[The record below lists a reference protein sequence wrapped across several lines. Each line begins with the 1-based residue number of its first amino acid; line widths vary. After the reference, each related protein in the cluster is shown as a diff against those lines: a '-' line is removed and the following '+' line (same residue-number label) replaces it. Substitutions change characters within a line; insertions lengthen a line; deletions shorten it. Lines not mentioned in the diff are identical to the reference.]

1 MKKTTTTLALLAVL
15 SLANTS
21 CQKEDLRNT
30 ATRETTEQ
38 AYAENCI
45 VYSID
50 GQKYTASFRTPEE
63 KEAFFLQLMAIARQG
78 HVVNIRPTQRTQSQA
93 KEKVTYETDNPKDAA
108 KWCMKMED
116 LGYEVSVTF
125 DENTGVYTC
134 IAIK

>member
-21 CQKEDLRNT
+21 CQKEDLRNST
-30 ATRETTEQ
+30 TRETTEQ
-38 AYAENCI
+38 AYAENGI

-50 GQKYTASFRTPEE
+50 GQTYTASFRTSEE

-78 HVVNIRPTQRTQSQA
+78 HVVNIRSSQRTQSLA
-93 KEKVTYETDNPKDAA
+93 KEKVTYETSDPDDAT
-108 KWCMKMED
+108 KWCMKMEH
-116 LGYEVSVTF
+116 LGYEVTVTYN
-125 DENTGVYTC
+125 ENTGVYTC

>member
-21 CQKEDLRNT
+21 CQKEDLRNP

-38 AYAENCI
+38 TYAENSI

-50 GQKYTASFRTPEE
+50 GQTYTASFRTPEE

-78 HVVNIRPTQRTQSQA
+78 HVVNIRSSQRTQSLV
-93 KEKVTYETDNPKDAA
+93 KEKVTYQTENPEDAA
-108 KWCMKMED
+108 KWCLKMEH
-116 LGYEVSVTF
+116 LGYDVSVTY

-134 IAIK
+134 VAIK

>member
-21 CQKEDLRNT
+21 CQKENMENS

-38 AYAENCI
+38 AYAENSI

-50 GQKYTASFRTPEE
+50 GQTYTASFRTPEE

-78 HVVNIRPTQRTQSQA
+78 HVVNIRSTQRTQSLA
-93 KEKVTYETDNPKDAA
+93 KEKVTYQTENPEDAA
-108 KWCMKMED
+108 KWCMKMEH
-116 LGYEVSVTF
+116 LGYVVSITF

-134 IAIK
+134 VAIK